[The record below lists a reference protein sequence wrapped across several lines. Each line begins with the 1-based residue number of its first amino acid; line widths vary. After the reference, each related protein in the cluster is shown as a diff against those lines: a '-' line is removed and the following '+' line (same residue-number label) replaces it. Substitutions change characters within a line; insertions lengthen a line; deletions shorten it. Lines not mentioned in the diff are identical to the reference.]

1 MALYNNGADVPS
13 PQEASN
19 GFPQPGASGTW
30 HKGEEEVRLV
40 EPSMVKKAHRE
51 ILDHERKRRVELKCM
66 ELQEMMEEQGVIE
79 NHHGVDG
86 EEYAVEYPDYGE
98 GCVLQCDCSAEC
110 YREDSGHREY
120 RLKRRSSS
128 STSPP
133 PKKKKKKKSG
143 HRRSRKKRKPGS
155 ERSCDSSSPIRKEKK
170 KKTGKKHRRDR
181 SESGSRKKRRHRSRS
196 PKNKRKEKNKERK
209 RSRSESPAWRSHRR
223 SSCSSHSASLSSDDS
238 GSKSPGRLSPKRR
251 QDGPKGSSARSSR
264 SPSSPSP
271 QRSASPHQNGHKGSA
286 QNGRHSHGAPLPEP
300 SDVRRLFLDHSSLP
314 SPPPSTGLP
323 PCSPLPSFPTRSA
336 PRPAQPEHTGEMWG
350 AGCTLPALTTPAL
363 GARSPWGSQP
373 IALRQG
379 SGQPTGHPSLKAT
392 CCTVDPS
399 TPQQHPAPCP
409 PLGAP
414 LCFLLSCGFGW
425 GVGGFGCRGAAPRR
439 PARPALPLPTPASPR
454 PPSSLGSPAPAGLF
468 SNNFLSFSLSL
479 SLSLS
484 LFFLSLRPASASPSP
499 RAHGRTEPPSPRT
512 RGSRHGGRSP
522 RSPTPERAKHGH
534 RHRSRSASPPSRH
547 RGQSK
552 GRPPAPREP
561 QPPPLSPA
569 GYSSDSEG
577 SAGSHPY
584 HPPAGPDRNHG
595 AHGKKVKERHHRGR
609 PNSSSESSAKHS
621 RHASE
626 RRKSPSRSPGQRSS
640 SWSSSGSLSKSRSR
654 SREKRAGRS
663 RSRSPSPKKPASREK
678 DNEPR
683 TRHGDPDPAR
693 PRRRSR
699 SYSPIRKRR
708 RDSPSFM
715 EPRRITSARKRPIP
729 YYRPSPSS
737 SSSLST
743 YSPPGTRPQPPDSPA
758 LPPPCHLRP
767 QKGRDHRGGGKE
779 PGDAKDGPGSG
790 GKHGR
795 ELTWVLG
802 TPWEGMPPSPPSP
815 HGKLR
820 LAPDPQPCWDLGE
833 SPENTRTQAS
843 SGGFPQWPQPQP
855 CSPRGAAAPKNPRPD
870 CSGAADQPAHQ
881 GKIPVFLFYS
891 LCLLPRR
898 EPTGTNTL

>member
-19 GFPQPGASGTW
+19 GFSQPGASGTW

-40 EPSMVKKAHRE
+40 EPSLVKKAHRE

-66 ELQEMMEEQGVIE
+66 ELQEMMEEQGYSEEEIRQKVGTFRQMLMEKEGVLTREDQHGRQIVIE
-79 NHHGVDG
+79 NHHGADG

-98 GCVLQCDCSAEC
+98 GCLLQCDCSAEC

-196 PKNKRKEKNKERK
+196 PKSKRKEKNKERK

-223 SSCSSHSASLSSDDS
+223 SSCSSHSASLSSNDS

-271 QRSASPHQNGHKGSA
+271 CRSASPHQNGHKGST
-286 QNGRHSHGAPLPEP
+286 QNGRHSHGALLPEP
-300 SDVRRLFLDHSSLP
+300 SD
-314 SPPPSTGLP
+314 
-323 PCSPLPSFPTRSA
+323 
-336 PRPAQPEHTGEMWG
+336 
-350 AGCTLPALTTPAL
+350 
-363 GARSPWGSQP
+363 
-373 IALRQG
+373 
-379 SGQPTGHPSLKAT
+379 
-392 CCTVDPS
+392 
-399 TPQQHPAPCP
+399 
-409 PLGAP
+409 
-414 LCFLLSCGFGW
+414 
-425 GVGGFGCRGAAPRR
+425 
-439 PARPALPLPTPASPR
+439 
-454 PPSSLGSPAPAGLF
+454 
-468 SNNFLSFSLSL
+468 
-479 SLSLS
+479 
-484 LFFLSLRPASASPSP
+484 RPASASPSP
-499 RAHGRTEPPSPRT
+499 RAHGRTEPLSPRA
-512 RGSRHGGRSP
+512 RGGRHGARSP
-522 RSPTPERAKHGH
+522 RPAKNWRHVGAPTAPPWEPGVLSSHGDTL
-534 RHRSRSASPPSRH
+534 
-547 RGQSK
+547 
-552 GRPPAPREP
+552 PAM
-561 QPPPLSPA
+561 A
-569 GYSSDSEG
+569 GKMQG
-577 SAGSHPY
+577 GT
-584 HPPAGPDRNHG
+584 GVCLRR
-595 AHGKKVKERHHRGR
+595 VKERHHRGR

-626 RRKSPSRSPGQRSS
+626 RRKSPSPSPGQRSS

-654 SREKRAGRS
+654 SQEKRAGRS

-693 PRRRSR
+693 ARRRSR

-743 YSPPGTRPQPPDSPA
+743 
-758 LPPPCHLRP
+758 
-767 QKGRDHRGGGKE
+767 
-779 PGDAKDGPGSG
+779 
-790 GKHGR
+790 
-795 ELTWVLG
+795 
-802 TPWEGMPPSPPSP
+802 
-815 HGKLR
+815 
-820 LAPDPQPCWDLGE
+820 
-833 SPENTRTQAS
+833 
-843 SGGFPQWPQPQP
+843 
-855 CSPRGAAAPKNPRPD
+855 
-870 CSGAADQPAHQ
+870 
-881 GKIPVFLFYS
+881 
-891 LCLLPRR
+891 
-898 EPTGTNTL
+898 

>member
-1 MALYNNGADVPS
+1 MLSRLSTATALRRGIATSAQNNAKVAVLGASGGIGQPLSLLLKNSPLVSKLSLYDIAHTPGVAADLSHIETKAAVKGFMGPEQLPECLKGCDVVVIPAGVPRKPGMTRDDLFNTNASIVASLTSACAKHCPEAMICIISNPGLDPARVTVPVIGGHAGKTIIPLISQCTPKVEFPQDQLEKLTARIQEAGTEVVQAKAGAGSATLSMAYAGARFAFSLLEAMGGKQGVVECAFVRSDVTEVPYFSTPLQLGAIMALYNNGADVPS

-19 GFPQPGASGTW
+19 GFPQPSASGTW

-66 ELQEMMEEQGVIE
+66 ELQEMMEEQGYSEEEIRQKVGTFRQMLMEKEGVLTREDQHGRQIVIE
-79 NHHGVDG
+79 NHHGEDG

-98 GCVLQCDCSAEC
+98 GCLLQCDCSAEC

-143 HRRSRKKRKPGS
+143 HRRSR
-155 ERSCDSSSPIRKEKK
+155 CDSSSPIRKEKK
-170 KKTGKKHRRDR
+170 KKTGKKHRRD
-181 SESGSRKKRRHRSRS
+181 RSRS

-300 SDVRRLFLDHSSLP
+300 SD
-314 SPPPSTGLP
+314 
-323 PCSPLPSFPTRSA
+323 
-336 PRPAQPEHTGEMWG
+336 
-350 AGCTLPALTTPAL
+350 
-363 GARSPWGSQP
+363 
-373 IALRQG
+373 
-379 SGQPTGHPSLKAT
+379 
-392 CCTVDPS
+392 
-399 TPQQHPAPCP
+399 
-409 PLGAP
+409 
-414 LCFLLSCGFGW
+414 
-425 GVGGFGCRGAAPRR
+425 
-439 PARPALPLPTPASPR
+439 
-454 PPSSLGSPAPAGLF
+454 
-468 SNNFLSFSLSL
+468 
-479 SLSLS
+479 
-484 LFFLSLRPASASPSP
+484 RPASASPSP
-499 RAHGRTEPPSPRT
+499 RAHGRTEPPSPRS
-512 RGSRHGGRSP
+512 RGSRHGARSP

-552 GRPPAPREP
+552 GRPPGPREP
-561 QPPPLSPA
+561 PPPPLSPA

-577 SAGSHPY
+577 SAGSRPY
-584 HPPAGPDRNHG
+584 HPPAGSDRNHG

-654 SREKRAGRS
+654 SREKRAARS
-663 RSRSPSPKKPASREK
+663 RSRSPSPKKPAS
-678 DNEPR
+678 
-683 TRHGDPDPAR
+683 
-693 PRRRSR
+693 
-699 SYSPIRKRR
+699 
-708 RDSPSFM
+708 
-715 EPRRITSARKRPIP
+715 SARKRPIP

-743 YSPPGTRPQPPDSPA
+743 YSYSRSRSRSYDSYSSSRSRSRTR
-758 LPPPCHLRP
+758 
-767 QKGRDHRGGGKE
+767 
-779 PGDAKDGPGSG
+779 
-790 GKHGR
+790 
-795 ELTWVLG
+795 
-802 TPWEGMPPSPPSP
+802 SPPSRSRSP
-815 HGKLR
+815 SR
-820 LAPDPQPCWDLGE
+820 SPSYNSRSSSE
-833 SPENTRTQAS
+833 SA
-843 SGGFPQWPQPQP
+843 GF
-855 CSPRGAAAPKNPRPD
+855 
-870 CSGAADQPAHQ
+870 
-881 GKIPVFLFYS
+881 
-891 LCLLPRR
+891 
-898 EPTGTNTL
+898 